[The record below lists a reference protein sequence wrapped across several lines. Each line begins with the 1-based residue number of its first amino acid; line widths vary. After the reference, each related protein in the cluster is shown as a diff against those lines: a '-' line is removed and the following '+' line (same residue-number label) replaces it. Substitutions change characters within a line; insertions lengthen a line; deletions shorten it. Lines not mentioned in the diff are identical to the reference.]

1 MKEPARLRG
10 RLACCDV
17 REHSFSRH
25 NLIHLQIGLCT
36 IAPKNSAADNRRLC
50 LTLIEITGDGC
61 IGYILPDHWLIGNH
75 FQEIPGKS
83 ELGLQSKQREPSF
96 QGGEHCL
103 APSASSASLR
113 TQTDPDS

>member
-1 MKEPARLRG
+1 MHCQLQVDRLPSFRKLPLLEESDVDLEAG
-10 RLACCDV
+10 TSQLA
-17 REHSFSRH
+17 
-25 NLIHLQIGLCT
+25 
-36 IAPKNSAADNRRLC
+36 RLC

-103 APSASSASLR
+103 APSTSSASLR